1 MILRSSIGSLLA
13 LLLLVTACGNGPS
26 WLRKDKSDK
35 DKKNS
40 TSAPEVTQTGL
51 AENPAYNT
59 ALVNNNEL
67 IMGVNLTSW
76 LNAGHHGR
84 SMTIAI
90 LDNGFGGLKNSLG
103 TRLPPGLAVAKPVI
117 DNESTTPHGTK
128 LAEVIFAMTSGSPAW
143 TAASQH
149 PTIKLYNSNGFTNFS
164 AAVDNAINE
173 HVDMILYSQV
183 WEFGGNFDGRGFI
196 NAVVDKATSA
206 GILWVNAA
214 GNYGQSAW
222 QGALV
227 ANADQTALLP
237 YLGKY
242 VRLVVNEKSTA
253 VKISLAWND
262 FADSK
267 DWRTSRD
274 LDLVL
279 LDASMKRVAIG
290 NLIQDGQDH
299 SKDPKYSAH
308 ARESIETTLDPGTYL
323 LRVDIKSQN
332 FDTYSRIRLA
342 SDGAR
347 ISFMDQSADASVMIP
362 ADNPSVLTV
371 GASDEGSSSAGR
383 TATGLQKPE
392 VVAPSTINFE
402 GGIGFKGSSSAAA
415 VAAGALAVFQD
426 VCGRQNRDMIV
437 YGINSGLLSQLST
450 VGRGF
455 WMPEG
460 VRCQ

>member
-51 AENPAYNT
+51 VENPAYNT

>member
-1 MILRSSIGSLLA
+1 MILNPSIRKFLPLI
-13 LLLLVTACGNGPS
+13 LIVTACSNGPS
-26 WLRKDKSDK
+26 WLRKDKSDD

-40 TSAPEVTQTGL
+40 TSAPEVTQTGIP
-51 AENPAYNT
+51 ENPAYNT
-59 ALVNNNEL
+59 TLVNNNDL
-67 IMGVNLTSW
+67 IMGVNLTAW
-76 LNAGHHGR
+76 LNAGHHGK

-103 TRLPPGLAVAKPVI
+103 TRLPPDLVVEKAVL
-117 DNESTTPHGTK
+117 DNESDTPHGTK
-128 LAEVIFAMTSGSPAW
+128 LTEVIFAMTSGSPQW
-143 TAASQH
+143 SPASQH
-149 PTIKLYNSNGFTNFS
+149 PTLKLYNSNGFTNFS
-164 AAVDNAINE
+164 AAVDKAIADR
-173 HVDMILYSQV
+173 VDMILYSQV

-222 QGALV
+222 QGSLV
-227 ANADQTALLP
+227 PNMDQTALLP

-242 VRLVVNEKSTA
+242 VRLVVTEKSTA

-267 DWRTSRD
+267 EWRTSRD

-279 LDASMKRVAIG
+279 LDASMKQVAIG
-290 NLIQDGQDH
+290 KLIQDGQSHD
-299 SKDPKYSAH
+299 KDPKYSAH
-308 ARESIETTLDPGTYL
+308 AREAIETTLEPGTYL

-332 FDTYSRIRLA
+332 FDVYSRLRLA
-342 SDGAR
+342 ADGAR

-371 GASDEGSSSAGR
+371 GASDESSSSIGR
-383 TATGLQKPE
+383 TATGAQKPE

-402 GGIGFKGSSSAAA
+402 GGIGFKGSSTAAA
-415 VAAGALAVFQD
+415 VAAAALAVYQD
-426 VCGRQNRDMIV
+426 VCGRQSRDMII
-437 YGINSGLLSQLST
+437 YGINSGLLSQQST